1 MTERTETDLFSKSGL
16 DRQTLRTDDDDEA
29 VRWCGD
35 LF

>member
-16 DRQTLRTDDDDEA
+16 DRQTLRTDDDEA